1 MNLCLLRGVVMD
13 IREGRARV
21 GALELAYE
29 DWGDPAAP
37 PLLLIMGFGAQLL
50 LWPEG
55 FCAALVARGLRVIR
69 FDNRDIGQSSRLEWP
84 GGRPPALWPVLAR
97 AQLGKPSAVPY
108 RLEAMAADAVGLLD
122 HLGIERAHVLG
133 GSMGGM
139 IAQILAADW
148 PQRVARLGILFSS
161 TNQPLLPPPAL
172 RLLGGLLLRP
182 RPGMQEAQAV
192 ARQKLLLRG
201 IESPAY
207 RQSDADR
214 ERLARRIL
222 ARGLDIDGVQRQ
234 LFALLGSGD
243 LRPFARRIQAPTL
256 VVHGAR
262 DPLLR
267 PACGR
272 AVARAIP
279 GARFELIPEMAHDLP
294 APLWPR
300 LSEMFADFYLSP

>member
-1 MNLCLLRGVVMD
+1 MD
-13 IREGRARV
+13 RREGRARV

-29 DWGDPAAP
+29 DWGDPAHP

-55 FCAALVARGLRVIR
+55 FCEALVSRGLRVIR
-69 FDNRDIGQSSRLEWP
+69 FDNRDIGQSSRLSWP
-84 GGRPPALWPVLAR
+84 GGRAPSLWPVLGR
-97 AQLGKPSAVPY
+97 AQLGKTSAVPY
-108 RLEAMAADAVGLLD
+108 RLDAMAADAVGLLD
-122 HLGIERAHVLG
+122 HLGLERAFVLG

-148 PQRVARLGILFSS
+148 PQRVKRLGILFSS
-161 TNQPLLPPPAL
+161 TNQPLLPPPSL
-172 RLLGGLLLRP
+172 KLLGSLLLRP
-182 RPGMQEAQAV
+182 PADLPLDAAI
-192 ARQKLLLRG
+192 ARQKALLRG
-201 IESPAY
+201 IESPRY
-207 RQSDADR
+207 RQSEADL
-214 ERLARRIL
+214 ERLVQRIL
-222 ARGLDIDGVQRQ
+222 ARGVDVEGVQRQ

-256 VVHGAR
+256 VVHGAC
-262 DPLLR
+262 DPLLK

-294 APLWPR
+294 APLWPH
-300 LSEMFADFYLSP
+300 LSELFADFFLSP

>member
-1 MNLCLLRGVVMD
+1 MD

-29 DWGDPAAP
+29 DWGDPADPA
-37 PLLLIMGFGAQLL
+37 LLLIMGFGAQLL

-55 FCAALVARGLRVIR
+55 FCEALVRRGLRVIR
-69 FDNRDIGQSSRLEWP
+69 FDNRDVGQSSRLSWP
-84 GGRPPALWPVLAR
+84 GGRPPSLWPVLGR

-122 HLGIERAHVLG
+122 HLGLERAFVLG

-139 IAQILAADW
+139 IAQIL
-148 PQRVARLGILFSS
+148 ARLGILFSS
-161 TNQPLLPPPAL
+161 TNQPLLPPPSFK
-172 RLLGGLLLRP
+172 LLGSLLLRP
-182 RPGMQEAQAV
+182 PADLPAEAAL
-192 ARQKLLLRG
+192 ARQKALLRG
-201 IESPAY
+201 IESPRY
-207 RQSDADR
+207 RQSDADL
-214 ERLARRIL
+214 ERLVQRIL
-222 ARGLDIDGVQRQ
+222 ARGVDVEGVQRQ

-279 GARFELIPEMAHDLP
+279 GARFELIPDMAHDLP

-300 LSEMFADFYLSP
+300 LSELFTDFFLAP

>member
-1 MNLCLLRGVVMD
+1 MD

-29 DWGDPAAP
+29 DWGDPADPA
-37 PLLLIMGFGAQLL
+37 LLLIMGFGAQLL

-55 FCAALVARGLRVIR
+55 FCEALVRRGLRVIR
-69 FDNRDIGQSSRLEWP
+69 FDNRDVGQSSRLNWP
-84 GGRPPALWPVLAR
+84 GGRPPSLWPVLGR

-122 HLGIERAHVLG
+122 HLGLERAHVLG

-161 TNQPLLPPPAL
+161 TNQPLLPPPSL
-172 RLLGGLLLRP
+172 KLLGSLLLRP
-182 RPGMQEAQAV
+182 PADLPADAAL
-192 ARQKLLLRG
+192 ARQKNLLRG
-201 IESPAY
+201 IESPSY
-207 RQSDADR
+207 RQSDADL
-214 ERLARRIL
+214 ERLVQRIL
-222 ARGLDIDGVQRQ
+222 ARGVDVDGVQRQ

-243 LRPFARRIQAPTL
+243 LRPFARRIQAPAL

-279 GARFELIPEMAHDLP
+279 GARFELIAEMAHDLP
-294 APLWPR
+294 APLWPL
-300 LSEMFADFYLSP
+300 LSELFADFFLTP

>member
-1 MNLCLLRGVVMD
+1 MD

-29 DWGDPAAP
+29 DWGDPADPA
-37 PLLLIMGFGAQLL
+37 LLLIMGFGAQLL

-55 FCAALVARGLRVIR
+55 FCEALVRRGLRVIR
-69 FDNRDIGQSSRLEWP
+69 FDNRDVGQSSRLSWP
-84 GGRPPALWPVLAR
+84 GGRPPSVWPVLGR
-97 AQLGKPSAVPY
+97 GLLGKTSAVPY

-122 HLGIERAHVLG
+122 HLGLERAHVLG

-161 TNQPLLPPPAL
+161 TNQPLLPLPSV
-172 RLLGGLLLRP
+172 RLLGSLLR
-182 RPGMQEAQAV
+182 RPPADLSADQAL
-192 ARQKLLLRG
+192 ARQKALLRA
-201 IESPAY
+201 IESPCY
-207 RQSDADR
+207 RQSGADLD
-214 ERLARRIL
+214 RLVQRIL
-222 ARGLDIDGVQRQ
+222 ARGVDVDGVQRQ

-279 GARFELIPEMAHDLP
+279 GARFELVPEMAHDLP
-294 APLWPR
+294 AALWPR
-300 LSEMFADFYLSP
+300 LSDTFADFFLGP

>member
-1 MNLCLLRGVVMD
+1 MD

-29 DWGDPAAP
+29 DWGDPADPA
-37 PLLLIMGFGAQLL
+37 LLLIMGFGAQLL

-55 FCAALVARGLRVIR
+55 FCEALVRRGLRVIR
-69 FDNRDIGQSSRLEWP
+69 FDNRDVGQSSRLSWP
-84 GGRPPALWPVLAR
+84 GGRPPSLWPVLGR

-122 HLGIERAHVLG
+122 HLGLERAFVLG

-139 IAQILAADW
+139 IAQILAAQW

-161 TNQPLLPPPAL
+161 TNQPLLPPPSFK
-172 RLLGGLLLRP
+172 LLGSLLLRP
-182 RPGMQEAQAV
+182 PADLPAEAALT
-192 ARQKLLLRG
+192 RQKALLRG
-201 IESPAY
+201 IESPRY
-207 RQSDADR
+207 RQSDADL
-214 ERLARRIL
+214 ERLVQRIL
-222 ARGLDIDGVQRQ
+222 ARGVDVEGVQRQ

-279 GARFELIPEMAHDLP
+279 GARFELIPDIAHDLP

-300 LSEMFADFYLSP
+300 LSELFAEFFLAA

>member
-1 MNLCLLRGVVMD
+1 MD

-55 FCAALVARGLRVIR
+55 FCAALVRRGLRVIR
-69 FDNRDIGQSSRLEWP
+69 FDNRDVGQSSRLSWP
-84 GGRPPALWPVLAR
+84 GGRPPSVWPVLGR
-97 AQLGKPSAVPY
+97 GLLGKTSAVPY
-108 RLEAMAADAVGLLD
+108 RLEAMAADVVGLLD
-122 HLGIERAHVLG
+122 HLGLERAHVLG

-161 TNQPLLPPPAL
+161 TNQPLLPLPSV
-172 RLLGGLLLRP
+172 RLLGSLLR
-182 RPGMQEAQAV
+182 RPPADLSADQAL
-192 ARQKLLLRG
+192 ARQKALLRA
-201 IESPAY
+201 IESPRY
-207 RQSDADR
+207 RQSEADL
-214 ERLARRIL
+214 EHLVQRIL
-222 ARGLDIDGVQRQ
+222 ARGVDVDGVQRQ

-279 GARFELIPEMAHDLP
+279 GARFELVPEMAHDLP
-294 APLWPR
+294 AALWPR
-300 LSEMFADFYLSP
+300 LSDTFADFFLAP

>member
-1 MNLCLLRGVVMD
+1 MD

-29 DWGDPAAP
+29 DWGDPADPA
-37 PLLLIMGFGAQLL
+37 LLLIMGFGAQLL

-55 FCAALVARGLRVIR
+55 FCEALVRRGLRVIR
-69 FDNRDIGQSSRLEWP
+69 FDNRDVGQSSRLSWP
-84 GGRPPALWPVLAR
+84 GGRPPSLWPVLGR
-97 AQLGKPSAVPY
+97 AQLGKTSAVPY

-122 HLGIERAHVLG
+122 HLGLERAHVLG

-161 TNQPLLPPPAL
+161 TNQPLLPPPSF
-172 RLLGGLLLRP
+172 RLLGSLLR
-182 RPGMQEAQAV
+182 RPPADLPADQAL
-192 ARQKLLLRG
+192 ARQKALLRG
-201 IESPAY
+201 IESPGY
-207 RQSDADR
+207 RQSEADL
-214 ERLARRIL
+214 ERLVQRIL
-222 ARGLDIDGVQRQ
+222 ARGVDVDGVQRQ

-279 GARFELIPEMAHDLP
+279 GARFELVPEMAHDLP
-294 APLWPR
+294 AALWPR
-300 LSEMFADFYLSP
+300 LSATFADFFLAP

>member
-1 MNLCLLRGVVMD
+1 MD

-29 DWGDPAAP
+29 DWGDPADPA
-37 PLLLIMGFGAQLL
+37 LLLIMGFGAQLL

-55 FCAALVARGLRVIR
+55 FCEALVRRGLRVIR
-69 FDNRDIGQSSRLEWP
+69 FDNRDVGQSSRLSWP
-84 GGRPPALWPVLAR
+84 GGRPPSLWPVLGR
-97 AQLGKPSAVPY
+97 AQLGKTSAVPY

-122 HLGIERAHVLG
+122 HLGLERAHVLG

-139 IAQILAADW
+139 IAQIFAADW

-161 TNQPLLPPPAL
+161 TNQPLLPPPSF
-172 RLLGGLLLRP
+172 RLLGSLLR
-182 RPGMQEAQAV
+182 RPPADLPADQAL
-192 ARQKLLLRG
+192 ARQKALLRG
-201 IESPAY
+201 IESPGY
-207 RQSDADR
+207 RQSEADL
-214 ERLARRIL
+214 ERLVQRIL
-222 ARGLDIDGVQRQ
+222 ARGVDVDGVQRQ

-243 LRPFARRIQAPTL
+243 LRPYARRIQAPTL

-279 GARFELIPEMAHDLP
+279 GARFELVPEMAHDLP
-294 APLWPR
+294 VALWPR
-300 LSEMFADFYLSP
+300 LSATFADFFLAP

>member
-1 MNLCLLRGVVMD
+1 MD
-13 IREGRARV
+13 IREGRARI

-29 DWGDPAAP
+29 DWGDPADPA
-37 PLLLIMGFGAQLL
+37 LLLIMGFGAQLL

-55 FCAALVARGLRVIR
+55 FCEALVRRGLRVIR
-69 FDNRDIGQSSRLEWP
+69 YDNRDVGRSSRLSWP
-84 GGRPPALWPVLAR
+84 AGRPPSLWPVLGR
-97 AQLGKPSAVPY
+97 AQVGRTSAVPY

-122 HLGIERAHVLG
+122 HLGLERAFVLG

-161 TNQPLLPPPAL
+161 TNQPLLPPPSL
-172 RLLGGLLLRP
+172 RLLGGLLSRP
-182 RPGMQEAQAV
+182 PANLPRDAAI

-201 IESPAY
+201 IESPKY
-207 RQSDADR
+207 RQSDADL
-214 ERLARRIL
+214 ERLVRRIL
-222 ARGLDIDGVQRQ
+222 ERGVDVDGVQRQ

-256 VVHGAR
+256 VVHGAC

-279 GARFELIPEMAHDLP
+279 GARFELVPDMAHDLP

-300 LSEMFADFYLSP
+300 LSQLFADFFLAP

>member
-1 MNLCLLRGVVMD
+1 MD

-29 DWGDPAAP
+29 DWGDPADP

-55 FCAALVARGLRVIR
+55 FCEALVRRGLRVIR
-69 FDNRDIGQSSRLEWP
+69 FDNRDVGQSSRLSWP
-84 GGRPPALWPVLAR
+84 GGRPPSLWPVLGR

-122 HLGIERAHVLG
+122 HLGLERAFVLG

-161 TNQPLLPPPAL
+161 TNQPLLPPPSF
-172 RLLGGLLLRP
+172 RLLGSLLLRP
-182 RPGMQEAQAV
+182 PTDLPAEAAL
-192 ARQKLLLRG
+192 ARQKALLRG
-201 IESPAY
+201 IESPRY
-207 RQSDADR
+207 RQREVDL
-214 ERLARRIL
+214 ERLVQRIL
-222 ARGLDIDGVQRQ
+222 ARGVDVDGVQRQ

-267 PACGR
+267 PVCGR
-272 AVARAIP
+272 AVARTIP
-279 GARFELIPEMAHDLP
+279 GARFELIPDMAHDLP

-300 LSEMFADFYLSP
+300 LSELFADFFLAP